1 VTVTA
6 QISSA
11 IKVREITVP
20 GENIKDTGGKNGVN
34 YTWDTTPV
42 VVTIMGE
49 IDKIS
54 EIEPEDIVLQIDMSP
69 YSESNRGTV
78 RVKAEVIID
87 SEHKDEII
95 EIGTY
100 KVSVTFDN

>member
-1 VTVTA
+1 
-6 QISSA
+6 
-11 IKVREITVP
+11 
-20 GENIKDTGGKNGVN
+20 
-34 YTWDTTPV
+34 
-42 VVTIMGE
+42 
-49 IDKIS
+49 
-54 EIEPEDIVLQIDMSP
+54 MSP